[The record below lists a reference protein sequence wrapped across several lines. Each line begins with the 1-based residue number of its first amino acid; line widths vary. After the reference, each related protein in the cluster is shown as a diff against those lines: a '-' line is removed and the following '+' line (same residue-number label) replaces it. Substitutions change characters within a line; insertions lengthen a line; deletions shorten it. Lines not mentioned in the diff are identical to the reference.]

1 MRGALLLIVSLM
13 ALLTAQCW
21 LAERHDGAYLEGELH
36 DSNSYMRLVR
46 VRNLIEGGDW
56 HDHAIARANAPH
68 GHTLH
73 WSRPLDA
80 LLLAG
85 AASMAP
91 ILGWTDG
98 LHQAGVWLSPL
109 LHVLTLL
116 ALLWAM
122 RPLLVGSGFLWLGLL
137 FPLQLFLDYQF
148 APGRPNH
155 HALILL
161 LFVCALGAQIR
172 ALPSKGLFWAAVL
185 ALPLGLMAWV
195 SFEGLLAAALAL
207 SLFLA
212 RWLRHDGTSARQGM
226 TVALGMLL
234 ISSVAVFIEHPIED
248 LFIVV
253 YDKISIVYVVLLS
266 LTVIAF
272 AIAAFAPY
280 RWLGLIAFAAIP
292 IVQFLL
298 FPNILHGPLA
308 GQDAVFAAAIFQYA
322 GETSPVSSGQAFLLH
337 FGPACLALP
346 HGIWHLRR
354 GQGQGTNRWPWI
366 LLTAGLALYLPLAVL
381 QVRWA
386 PYVSLLALPGYCAI
400 LTSILR
406 RFSGNHGPV
415 HVFTAAMAQTAV
427 VLGFGF
433 GFLLLGAQI
442 PGDREANLKCPQ
454 DAMAEYLDR
463 RYKKPQRILSY
474 MTIAPAILYRGPHE
488 VIATPYFRNAQGGR
502 DTMDFFRAMDVQ
514 TAFEIAD
521 RRGIDLVLTCPADR
535 ESRLYRLDRPLPIWL
550 EAVELPPRLGRWYR
564 LYRVLL

>member
-13 ALLTAQCW
+13 ALLTAQWW
-21 LAERHDGAYLEGELH
+21 LAERHDGAYLQGELH
-36 DSNSYMRLVR
+36 DSDSYMRLVR
-46 VRNLIEGGDW
+46 GRNLIEGGDW
-56 HDHAIARANAPH
+56 HDHTIARANAPH

-85 AASMAP
+85 AASLAP
-91 ILGWTDG
+91 ILGWPNG

-116 ALLWAM
+116 ALLWAF
-122 RPLLVGSGFLWLGLL
+122 RPLLVGSGLLWLGLL
-137 FPLQLFLDYQF
+137 FPLQLYLDYQF
-148 APGRPNH
+148 APGRPDH

-172 ALPSKGLFWAAVL
+172 TLTSNGLFWAAVL
-185 ALPLGLMAWV
+185 ALPLGLIAWV
-195 SFEGLLAAALAL
+195 SIEGLLAAALSM
-207 SLFLA
+207 SLLLA
-212 RWLRHDGTSARQGM
+212 RWFLHHRPSARQGL
-226 TVALGMLL
+226 TVALGMLV
-234 ISSVAVFIEHPIED
+234 ISILAVLVEQPINH
-248 LFIVV
+248 IHVIA
-253 YDKISIVYVVLLS
+253 YDKISIVYVVLLM

-272 AIAAFAPY
+272 SIAALAPY

-292 IVQFLL
+292 VVQFLL
-298 FPNILHGPLA
+298 FPNLLHGPLA

-322 GETSPVSSGQAFLLH
+322 GETAPVSSGRAFLLH

-346 HGIWHLRR
+346 YGVWHLR
-354 GQGQGTNRWPWI
+354 QGKYRWPWT
-366 LLTAGLALYLPLAVL
+366 LMTAGLALYLPLAML

-386 PYVSLLALPGYCAI
+386 PYVSLLALPGYCAL

-406 RFSGNHGPV
+406 RISRNHGPAW
-415 HVFTAAMAQTAV
+415 VFAAAMAQTAV

-433 GFLLLGAQI
+433 GFLLLGAQL
-442 PGDREANLKCPQ
+442 PGDSEASIKCPQ

-488 VIATPYFRNAQGGR
+488 VISTPYFRNAQGGR
-502 DTMDFFRAMDVQ
+502 DTLDFFRAMDVQ
-514 TAFEIAD
+514 TAFEIAE
-521 RRGIDLVLTCPADR
+521 RRGIHLVLTCPADR

-564 LYRVLL
+564 LYQVLL